1 MYGYMYLGCDTQGGL
16 VSVIGMGGMCQ
27 GLHWDSVPK
36 PDLRLV
42 LWVRQVAV
50 AARMGLY

>member
-1 MYGYMYLGCDTQGGL
+1 MVSNL
-16 VSVIGMGGMCQ
+16 VSNWLEGECRGQYPDAV
-27 GLHWDSVPK
+27 DK

-50 AARMGLY
+50 STVLCGGSGSQLDVCL